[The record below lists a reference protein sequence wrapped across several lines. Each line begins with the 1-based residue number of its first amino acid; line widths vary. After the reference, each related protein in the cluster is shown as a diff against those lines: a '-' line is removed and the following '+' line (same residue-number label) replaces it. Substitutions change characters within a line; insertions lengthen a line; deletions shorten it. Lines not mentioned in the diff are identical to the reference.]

1 MINVKS
7 KEIYLDHSATT
18 YLDPRVKKQMDKY
31 FCEEFGNPG
40 SFNTIGLRAKKAIA
54 KARNG
59 IANILG
65 AKPNEI
71 VFTGTGTESVNLAI
85 KGVVR
90 ANKDKGKHI
99 ITTTIEHHAVLDTC
113 EYLEKYEGFKV
124 TYLEVDKYGSVTPE
138 QVEKAIR
145 KDTVL
150 ISVMYA
156 NNEIGTIEPIKE
168 IGKIAKK
175 HKVLFHTDACQ
186 AGCSQ
191 DLNVNNLNVDL
202 MTLNGS
208 KIYGPKGTGMLY
220 IRKGVRIQ
228 PIIHGGGQERGL
240 RSGTENVP
248 GIVGLAKALELCQ
261 KEKEKENQ
269 RLIKLRDK
277 LIKEITSKIPK
288 TFLNGHPTK
297 RLPNNANITILDIEG
312 EAIMLYMNKY
322 GICASSGSACTSKT
336 LDPSHVIMA
345 IGLPYEAAHG
355 SIRFSIGSRT
365 TEKDIDKVIKV
376 LPGIVE
382 NLREISPVNLE
393 LEDVL
398 EKVIK

>member
-1 MINVKS
+1 VINVKS

-40 SFNTIGLRAKKAIA
+40 SFNTIGLRAKKAVD

-59 IANILG
+59 IAKMLG
-65 AKPNEI
+65 AKSNEI
-71 VFTGTGTESVNLAI
+71 VFTGSGTESVNLAI

-99 ITTTIEHHAVLDTC
+99 TTTTIEHHAVLDTC

-124 TYLEVDKYGSVTPE
+124 TYLEVDKYGLVTPE

-175 HKVLFHTDACQ
+175 HKILFHTDACQ

-220 IRKGVRIQ
+220 IRNGVRIQ

-248 GIVGLAKALELCQ
+248 GIVGFAKALELCQ

-277 LIKEITSKIPK
+277 LIKYITSKIQK

-336 LDPSHVIMA
+336 LDPSHVIMG

-355 SIRFSIGSRT
+355 SIRFSIGRRT

-382 NLREISPVNLE
+382 NLREISPVKLE

-398 EKVIK
+398 EKVKK

>member
-1 MINVKS
+1 MKS